1 MQVKEFWRLV
11 SEKKLRRLLA
21 LRWSGQLTDGIFQ
34 SGLASFVLFSP
45 ERQASAM
52 AAALGFTVVLLPY
65 SVVGPLVGTI
75 LDKYPRQR
83 IAFFANTFRVAILLL
98 ISFLIFSG
106 IGGFLLVAAVLLA
119 FAANRLLL
127 AGLSAG
133 LPLMI
138 DRERLIGANAIAVT
152 GGSIFLVLG
161 GGIGLAIRRALD
173 QIGNADKSDG
183 ALLLIAASGYFI
195 AMLLS
200 TRIGKFELGPLPHE
214 ERTTHALREGIIFLR
229 RHNDA
234 ARGIFATSIQ
244 RGGLTALIIVAL
256 LLERNVFH
264 NPNDPEAGLAGVG
277 LALSIAAVGVALGAV
292 IAPYGAERFGRH
304 KWMRYMAFGS
314 AATPIILGLAQD
326 VSALY
331 LTAFVASMCGQSMK
345 VTNDALVQSKIT
357 DDFRGRTFAIYDTT
371 TNTAIV
377 ISALLAAIA
386 TPNSGQTLLV
396 PAVISLVYLAL
407 GLFVIRPP
415 RM

>member
-1 MQVKEFWRLV
+1 VKEFWRLV
-11 SEKKLRRLLA
+11 SEKNLRRLLA

-65 SVVGPLVGTI
+65 SIVGPLVGTV
-75 LDKYPRQR
+75 LDKFPRQR
-83 IAFFANTFRVAILLL
+83 IAFFANTFRVL
-98 ISFLIFSG
+98 ILIFISYLVFTG
-106 IGGFLLVAAVLLA
+106 IGGVLLVISVLFA

-138 DRERLIGANAIAVT
+138 DRTRLIGANAIAVT

-161 GGIGLAIRRALD
+161 GGVGLTIRQALN

-183 ALLLIAASGYFI
+183 VLLMVAAFGYFL

-200 TRIGKFELGPLPHE
+200 TRIKKFELGPLPHE
-214 ERTTHALREGIIFLR
+214 DKTTHALREGIAFLR
-229 RHNDA
+229 QHNDA

-256 LLERNVFH
+256 LLERNTFH
-264 NPNDPEAGLAGVG
+264 DPTDSEAGLAGVG

-292 IAPYGAERFGRH
+292 IAPYGAGKFGRH
-304 KWMRYMAFGS
+304 RWIRYMAYGS
-314 AATPIILGLAQD
+314 AITPFYLGLAQN
-326 VSALY
+326 VTALY
-331 LTAFVASMCGQSMK
+331 VTAFVASMCGQSMK

-377 ISALLAAIA
+377 VSALSAAIA

-396 PAVISLVYLAL
+396 PTAISLIYLAL
-407 GLFVIRPP
+407 GLFVLRPP
-415 RM
+415 RS

>member
-1 MQVKEFWRLV
+1 MKEFWRLV
-11 SEKKLRRLLA
+11 TEKNLRRLLA

-65 SVVGPLVGTI
+65 SLVGPLVGTV
-75 LDKYPRQR
+75 LDKFPRQR
-83 IAFFANTFRVAILLL
+83 IAFFTNTFRVL
-98 ISFLIFSG
+98 ILIFISYLVFTG
-106 IGGFLLVAAVLLA
+106 IGGVLLIISVLFA

-138 DRERLIGANAIAVT
+138 DRTRLIGANAIAVT

-161 GGIGLAIRRALD
+161 GGVGLTIRQSLD
-173 QIGNADKSDG
+173 LIGNADKSDG
-183 ALLLIAASGYFI
+183 VLLMVAAFGYLIAT
-195 AMLLS
+195 LLS
-200 TRIGKFELGPLPHE
+200 LRIKKFELGPLPHE
-214 ERTTHALREGIIFLR
+214 DKTKHALREGIAFLR
-229 RHNDA
+229 QHNDA

-256 LLERNVFH
+256 LLERNTFH
-264 NPNDPEAGLAGVG
+264 DPTDSEAGLAGVG
-277 LALSIAAVGVALGAV
+277 LALSIAAFGVALGAV
-292 IAPYGAERFGRH
+292 IAPYGAEKFGRH
-304 KWMRYMAFGS
+304 RWIRYMAYGS
-314 AATPIILGLAQD
+314 AITPIYLGLAQN
-326 VSALY
+326 VTALY

-357 DDFRGRTFAIYDTT
+357 DDYRGRTFAIYDTT

-377 ISALLAAIA
+377 ISALLAAVA

-396 PAVISLVYLAL
+396 PIAISLIYLAL
-407 GLFVIRPP
+407 GLFVLRPP
-415 RM
+415 RS

>member
-1 MQVKEFWRLV
+1 MREFWRLV
-11 SEKKLRRLLA
+11 SEKNLRKLLA

-65 SVVGPLVGTI
+65 SVVGPLVGTV
-75 LDKYPRQR
+75 LDKYSRQR
-83 IAFFANTFRVAILLL
+83 IALFANSFRAL
-98 ISFLIFSG
+98 ILIFISYLVFTG
-106 IGGFLLVAAVLLA
+106 IGGVLLVITVLFA

-138 DRERLIGANAIAVT
+138 DRTRLIGANAIAVT

-161 GGIGLAIRRALD
+161 GGIGLTLRQALD
-173 QIGNADKSDG
+173 SLGNADKSDG
-183 ALLLIAASGYFI
+183 ALLLIAAFGYFV

-200 TRIGKFELGPLPHE
+200 TRIKKFELGPLPHE
-214 ERTTHALREGIIFLR
+214 DRTENALREGIAFLR

-234 ARGIFATSIQ
+234 ACGILATSIQ

-256 LLERNVFH
+256 LLERNTFH
-264 NPNDPEAGLAGVG
+264 NSADPEAGLAGVG
-277 LALSIAAVGVALGAV
+277 LALSIAAVGVGLGAV
-292 IAPYGAERFGRH
+292 IAPYAAEKFGRH
-304 KWMRYMAFGS
+304 RWIRYMAFGS
-314 AATPIILGLAQD
+314 AITPVILGIAQN
-326 VSALY
+326 VTALY
-331 LTAFVASMCGQSMK
+331 VTAFVASMCGQSMK

-386 TPNSGQTLLV
+386 TPDSGQTLLV
-396 PAVISLVYLAL
+396 PTAISLIYLAV
-407 GLFVIRPP
+407 GLFLLRPP
-415 RM
+415 RS

>member
-1 MQVKEFWRLV
+1 MREFWRLV
-11 SEKKLRRLLA
+11 SEKNLRKLLA

-65 SVVGPLVGTI
+65 SVVGPLVGTV
-75 LDKYPRQR
+75 LDKYSRQR
-83 IAFFANTFRVAILLL
+83 IALFANSFRAL
-98 ISFLIFSG
+98 ILIFISYLVFTG
-106 IGGFLLVAAVLLA
+106 IGGVLLVITVLFA

-138 DRERLIGANAIAVT
+138 DRTRLIGANAIAVT

-161 GGIGLAIRRALD
+161 GGIGLTLRQALD
-173 QIGNADKSDG
+173 SLGNADKSDG
-183 ALLLIAASGYFI
+183 ALLLIAAFGYFV

-200 TRIGKFELGPLPHE
+200 TRIKKFELGPLPHE
-214 ERTTHALREGIIFLR
+214 DRTANALREGIAFLR

-234 ARGIFATSIQ
+234 ARGILATSIQ

-256 LLERNVFH
+256 LLERNTFH
-264 NPNDPEAGLAGVG
+264 NSADPEAGLAGVG
-277 LALSIAAVGVALGAV
+277 LALSIAAVGVGLGAV
-292 IAPYGAERFGRH
+292 IAPYAAEKFGRH
-304 KWMRYMAFGS
+304 RWIRYMAFGS
-314 AATPIILGLAQD
+314 AITPVILGIAQN
-326 VSALY
+326 VTALY
-331 LTAFVASMCGQSMK
+331 VTAFVASMCGQSMK

-396 PAVISLVYLAL
+396 PTAISLIYLAV
-407 GLFVIRPP
+407 GLFLLRPP
-415 RM
+415 RS